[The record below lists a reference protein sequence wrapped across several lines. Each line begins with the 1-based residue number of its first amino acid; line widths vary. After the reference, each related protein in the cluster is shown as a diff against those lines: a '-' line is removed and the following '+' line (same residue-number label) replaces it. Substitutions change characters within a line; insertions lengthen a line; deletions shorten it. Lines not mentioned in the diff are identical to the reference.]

1 MSHTLEMLEM
11 RLAGLSRQ
19 VALLTDRVQECE
31 RGAAGDRLVLVEWC
45 RLNGVTMA
53 EALGPER
60 NRAIRALRV
69 PLRIPSSSARH
80 WSVTVLAMSRWW
92 QPSVSS
98 SSTGSSRRWP
108 SFCGL
113 ILLF

>member
-53 EALGPER
+53 QALGPER
-60 NRAIRALRV
+60 NRAIRALRDS
-69 PLRIPSSSARH
+69 LSAARVGRVFGLTGRQVREICRNDDIRRAQTDSH
-80 WSVTVLAMSRWW
+80 
-92 QPSVSS
+92 QPEK
-98 SSTGSSRRWP
+98 
-108 SFCGL
+108 
-113 ILLF
+113 